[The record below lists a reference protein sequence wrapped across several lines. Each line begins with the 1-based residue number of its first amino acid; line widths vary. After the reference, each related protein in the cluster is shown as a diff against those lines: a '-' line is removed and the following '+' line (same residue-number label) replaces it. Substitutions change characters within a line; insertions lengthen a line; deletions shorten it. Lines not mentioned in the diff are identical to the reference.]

1 MYFELKID
9 FIYRIPWLL
18 FKLKKM
24 IMKKVS
30 LFLFAAILLVG
41 SFASSAQD
49 STAVKSRWTAGAD
62 FYNNY
67 IWRGTKFGTGPAFQP
82 SVKFITGGLTIGVWG
97 SFDAAGYSEV
107 DPFISYA
114 FSNGL
119 SFGVTDYYYPGL
131 GGAFTA
137 DSSNAYELNAGFT
150 KGGLSLSA
158 NYILNKA
165 SVPAS
170 AGSDKYFQ
178 AGYAFKAFNLS
189 VGAGDG
195 WHTSDGKF
203 NVCHVAVG
211 TGKEIKLSES
221 FSIPV
226 TGQVIFNPEK
236 NQLFLVVGFSL

>member
-1 MYFELKID
+1 
-9 FIYRIPWLL
+9 
-18 FKLKKM
+18 M

-30 LFLFAAILLVG
+30 LFLFAAILMAG

-49 STAVKSRWTAGAD
+49 STAVASKWTVGAD

-82 SVKFITGGLTIGVWG
+82 SVKFNTGGLTIGVWG
-97 SFDAAGYSEV
+97 SFDAAAYSEV

-178 AGYAFKAFNLS
+178 AGYAFNAFNLS

-203 NVCHVAVG
+203 NVCHVAIG
-211 TGKEIKLSES
+211 TGKEIKLSDS